1 MSTKV
6 EIGKI
11 QSVKFGSGGY
21 QDAMLGI
28 SIGLGSDK
36 NGWGCGD
43 FKGAWDLHITVD
55 KHTKWTE
62 ADRDKQLAE
71 TMRYVSDLL
80 TKAKVDDVYKLVGI
94 PVEVTFG
101 GTGML
106 KSWRI
111 LEEVL

>member
-1 MSTKV
+1 MITK

-11 QSVKFGSGGY
+11 TSITFGTGGY

-36 NGWGCGD
+36 TGWGCGD
-43 FKGAWDLHITVD
+43 FRGVWNFDIKPD
-55 KHTKWTE
+55 KYSKWTE
-62 ADRDKQLAE
+62 KDREKQAADV
-71 TMRYVSDLL
+71 MRFISDLL
-80 TKAKVDDVYKLVGI
+80 TKAKTRDVYKLVGV
-94 PVEVTFG
+94 PVEVEFESNK
-101 GTGML
+101 L